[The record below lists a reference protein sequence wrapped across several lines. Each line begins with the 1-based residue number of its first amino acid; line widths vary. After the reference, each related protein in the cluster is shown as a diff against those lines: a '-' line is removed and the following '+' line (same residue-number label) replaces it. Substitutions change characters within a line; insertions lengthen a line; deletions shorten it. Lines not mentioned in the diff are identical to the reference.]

1 MRLTVKALDNH
12 TVVCMVCGMKTTIS
26 MDRAGRLVLP
36 KAIRSRMHLCPDEAL
51 EAELCGDEVILRRLI
66 IQPARVVREN
76 GRAVWD
82 APDAVATV
90 EDVEQSLVRAREE
103 RDQRASGL

>member
-1 MRLTVKALDNH
+1 
-12 TVVCMVCGMKTTIS
+12 MVYGMKTTIPV
-26 MDRAGRLVLP
+26 DRAGRLVLP
-36 KAIRSRMHLCPDEAL
+36 KAIRSRMRLCPEESL

-66 IQPARVVREN
+66 AQPARVVQEN
-76 GRAVWD
+76 GRVVWD

-90 EDVEQSLVRAREE
+90 EDIEQTLVRAREE